1 MPTSFVFE
9 GLKAHLKARGMTYA
23 EVARALKV
31 SEPTVKRIFST
42 RNCTLERLE
51 SLCELVQVDLADL
64 ARGLPRA
71 DRYIHRLTHE
81 QEEELI
87 RDPAL
92 LLVAVAAIHQLRV
105 DEMVG
110 VYRLDEAQCIK
121 LLLRLEK
128 LGILEL
134 HERNRIRL
142 LLSRTF
148 SWIPDGPIM
157 RYVISQAADF
167 FDHSFD
173 APGEVMRV
181 LNLRISK
188 DAQVAL
194 LRQMEQLARE
204 YAEQAAADAHLPL
217 DQRPALSVLFA
228 ARAWW
233 PRIFKGLGR
242 QEAA

>member
-1 MPTSFVFE
+1 MPAGFVFD
-9 GLKAHLKARGMTYA
+9 GLKAHFKARGMTYA
-23 EVARALKV
+23 DVARALKV
-31 SEPTVKRIFST
+31 SEPTVKRIFAT
-42 RNCTLERLE
+42 RNCTLERLDA
-51 SLCELVQVDLADL
+51 LCELAQVDLADL

-71 DRYIHRLTHE
+71 ERLLDRLTHE
-81 QEEELI
+81 QEEELV

-92 LLVAVAAIHQLRV
+92 LLVAVAAIHQVRV
-105 DEMVG
+105 DEILQ

-121 LLLRLEK
+121 LLVRLEK

-148 SWIPDGPIM
+148 AWIPDGPIM
-157 RYVISQAADF
+157 RYVISQATDF
-167 FDHSFD
+167 FDYSFD
-173 APGEVMRV
+173 GPGEVMRV

-204 YAEQAAADAHLPL
+204 YAEQAAADAYLPL

-233 PRIFKGLGR
+233 PRIFKGLSR
-242 QEAA
+242 QEA

>member
-1 MPTSFVFE
+1 MPASFVFD
-9 GLKAHLKARGMTYA
+9 GLKAHFKARGMTYA
-23 EVARALKV
+23 DVARALKV
-31 SEPTVKRIFST
+31 SEPTVKRIFAT
-42 RNCTLERLE
+42 RNCTLARLD
-51 SLCELVQVDLADL
+51 SLCELAQVDLADL

-71 DRYIHRLTHE
+71 DRLINRLTHE

-92 LLVAVAAIHQLRV
+92 LLVAVAAIHQLRL
-105 DEMVG
+105 DEIVR
-110 VYRLDEAQCIK
+110 VYRFDEAQCVK

-148 SWIPDGPIM
+148 SWIPGGPIM

-167 FDHSFD
+167 FDHPFD

-242 QEAA
+242 QEA

>member
-1 MPTSFVFE
+1 MPASFVFD
-9 GLKAHLKARGMTYA
+9 GLKAHFKARGMTYA
-23 EVARALKV
+23 DVARSLKV
-31 SEPTVKRIFST
+31 SEPTIKRIFAT
-42 RNCTLERLE
+42 RNCTLERLD
-51 SLCELVQVDLADL
+51 SLCELAQVDLADL

-71 DRYIHRLTHE
+71 DRLIHRLTHE

-105 DEMVG
+105 DEIVQ
-110 VYRLDEAQCIK
+110 VYRLDEPQCIK
-121 LLLRLEK
+121 VLLRLEK

-142 LLSRTF
+142 LISRTF
-148 SWIPDGPIM
+148 AWIPNGPIM
-157 RYVISQAADF
+157 RYVISQAGDF

-204 YAEQAAADAHLPL
+204 YAEQHAADAHLPL
-217 DQRPALSVLFA
+217 EQRPALSVLFA

-233 PRIFKGLGR
+233 PRIFKGLSR
-242 QEAA
+242 QEA

>member
-42 RNCTLERLE
+42 RNCTLDRLE

-64 ARGLPRA
+64 ARGLPRT
-71 DRYIHRLTHE
+71 DRHIHRLTHE

-105 DEMVG
+105 DEMVTI
-110 VYRLDEAQCIK
+110 YRLDEAQCLK

-148 SWIPDGPIM
+148 SWIPDGTIT
-157 RYVISQAADF
+157 RYVISQASDCFA
-167 FDHSFD
+167 HSF
-173 APGEVMRV
+173 ATPGEVMRV

-188 DAQVAL
+188 DAQVTL

-233 PRIFKGLGR
+233 PRIFKGLSR
-242 QEAA
+242 QEA

>member
-1 MPTSFVFE
+1 MPASFVFE
-9 GLKAHLKARGMTYA
+9 GLKAHLKARGLTYA
-23 EVARALKV
+23 DVARALKV
-31 SEPTVKRIFST
+31 SEPTVKRIFAA

-71 DRYIHRLTHE
+71 DRLIHRLTHE

-92 LLVAVAAIHQLRV
+92 LLAAVAAIHQLRV

-110 VYRLDEAQCIK
+110 SYRFDEAQCIK

-157 RYVISQAADF
+157 RYVISQADDY
-167 FDHSFD
+167 FDHPFD
-173 APGEVMRV
+173 APGEV
-181 LNLRISK
+181 
-188 DAQVAL
+188 
-194 LRQMEQLARE
+194 
-204 YAEQAAADAHLPL
+204 
-217 DQRPALSVLFA
+217 
-228 ARAWW
+228 
-233 PRIFKGLGR
+233 
-242 QEAA
+242 